1 MVVKAMA
8 GPPAGSPARPN
19 LRHLAVV
26 AEVARRGSAQAAARA
41 AFLSQPAVTQAI
53 AAVERWLGGALF
65 LRSATGMAPLPAALG
80 CLARIER
87 ALAELRS
94 AGAGPL
100 LQVPGSTRGLRG
112 LSVAQ
117 LEALIAVVEQGG
129 ASAAARALGVSRPT
143 LHRATRSLES
153 LAGVALFEQT
163 SFGLTPTREA
173 TRLARHA
180 QLAFSELAQARAEL
194 AAAAGAE
201 VGRTVVGVMPLAR
214 SALVPRALMAFAGRH
229 PAHTVELLDGTY
241 ESLLAA
247 LRGGRAHVLVG
258 ALRDPAPASDV
269 QEEFLFEDPLALVV
283 RARHPLARQ
292 RAPGPAAARA
302 PGRAELARYP
312 WIAPRRGSPLR
323 RHYERL
329 FPVDPPAGVIECNS
343 LEVARALLL
352 NSDRVMLASARP
364 AGLELESGLLAVLPH
379 PDGPVAR
386 RIGLTLRRGWQP
398 TATQAALIAQ
408 LRAEARALA

>member
-1 MVVKAMA
+1 MPQAANV
-8 GPPAGSPARPN
+8 PAASPSRPN

-53 AAVERWLGGALF
+53 AAVERYLGGALF
-65 LRSATGMAPLPAALG
+65 LRSASGMAPLPAARS

-87 ALAELRS
+87 ALAELRL
-94 AGAGPL
+94 AGATPL
-100 LQVPGSTRGLRG
+100 LHAAGGARGLRG
-112 LSVAQ
+112 VSVAQ

-153 LAGVALFEQT
+153 LTGAQLFEQT

-173 TRLARHA
+173 ARLARHA
-180 QLAFSELAQARAEL
+180 QLAFAELAQARAEL

-201 VGRTVVGVMPLAR
+201 VGRTVIGVMPLAR
-214 SALVPRALMAFAGRH
+214 SALVPRALMAFAARH

-258 ALRDPAPASDV
+258 ALRDPAPAADV

-283 RARHPLARQ
+283 RARHPLARP
-292 RAPGPAAARA
+292 RGPGPAQPPA
-302 PGRAELARYP
+302 RAELARFP

-323 RHYERL
+323 SHYERL
-329 FPVDPPAGVIECNS
+329 FPVDPPAGVVECNS

-352 NSDRVMLASARP
+352 HSDRVMLASARP

-398 TATQAALIAQ
+398 TATQAELMAQ
-408 LRAEARALA
+408 LRREAQALA

>member
-1 MVVKAMA
+1 MS
-8 GPPAGSPARPN
+8 PPIRQPVDPPTRPN

-41 AFLSQPAVTQAI
+41 VYLSQPAVTQAI
-53 AAVERWLGGALF
+53 AAVERYLGGALF
-65 LRSATGMAPLPAALG
+65 IRSATGMVPHAAARS

-87 ALAELRS
+87 ALAELRT
-94 AGAGPL
+94 AGAEPL
-100 LQVPGSTRGLRG
+100 LRATLRPGGLRG
-112 LSVAQ
+112 VSVAQ

-129 ASAAARALGVSRPT
+129 ASAAARSLGVSRPT
-143 LHRATRSLES
+143 LHRATRSLE
-153 LAGVALFEQT
+153 LLMGVALFEQT
-163 SFGLTPTREA
+163 SFGLMPTREA
-173 TRLARHA
+173 ARLARHA
-180 QLAFSELAQARAEL
+180 QLAFAELAQARAEL
-194 AAAAGAE
+194 AAAAGSE

-214 SALVPRALMAFAGRH
+214 SALVPRALMAFAASH

-247 LRGGRAHVLVG
+247 LRDGRAHVLVG
-258 ALRDPAPASDV
+258 ALRDPAPAAEV
-269 QEEFLFEDPLALVV
+269 FEEFLFEDPLALVV
-283 RARHPLARQ
+283 RARHPLTRP
-292 RAPGPAAARA
+292 RTPGQA
-302 PGRAELARYP
+302 PGRAELGRYP

-323 RHYERL
+323 SHYERL
-329 FPVDPPAGVIECNS
+329 FPVDPPAGVVECNS

-352 NSDRVMLASARP
+352 HSDRVMLASARP

-398 TATQAALIAQ
+398 TATQAALLAQ
-408 LRAEARALA
+408 LRREALALA

>member
-1 MVVKAMA
+1 MPS
-8 GPPAGSPARPN
+8 GSDSPPRPN

-26 AEVARRGSAQAAARA
+26 TEVARRGSAQAAARA

-53 AAVERWLGGALF
+53 AAVERYLGGTLF
-65 LRSATGMAPLPAALG
+65 TRSASGMAPQPAARS

-100 LQVPGSTRGLRG
+100 LHAPAGARSLRG
-112 LSVAQ
+112 VSVAQ

-153 LAGVALFEQT
+153 LMGVALFEQT

-173 TRLARHA
+173 ARLARHA
-180 QLAFSELAQARAEL
+180 QLAFAELAQARAEL
-194 AAAAGAE
+194 AAAAGEE

-214 SALVPRALMAFAGRH
+214 SALVPRALMAFTARH

-258 ALRDPAPASDV
+258 ALRDPAPAADV
-269 QEEFLFEDPLALVV
+269 EEEFLFEDPLALVV
-283 RARHPLARQ
+283 RARHPLTRS
-292 RAPGPAAARA
+292 RGPGHA
-302 PGRAELARYP
+302 PGRTELARYP

-323 RHYERL
+323 SHYERL
-329 FPVDPPAGVIECNS
+329 FPVDPPAGVVECNS
-343 LEVARALLL
+343 LEIARALLL
-352 NSDRVMLASARP
+352 HSDRVMLASARP
-364 AGLELESGLLAVLPH
+364 AGLELESGLLAALPH

-408 LRAEARALA
+408 LRTEARALA

>member
-1 MVVKAMA
+1 MPRVFD
-8 GPPAGSPARPN
+8 SPAHSPSRPN

-53 AAVERWLGGALF
+53 AAVERYLGGALF
-65 LRSATGMAPLPAALG
+65 VRSASGMAPLPAARS
-80 CLARIER
+80 CLARIDR
-87 ALAELRS
+87 ALAELRA

-100 LQVPGSTRGLRG
+100 LHAPGGAGGLRG
-112 LSVAQ
+112 VSVAL

-129 ASAAARALGVSRPT
+129 AGAAARALGVSRPT
-143 LHRATRSLES
+143 LHRAMRSLGS
-153 LAGVALFEQT
+153 LTGAVLFEQT

-173 TRLARHA
+173 ARLARHA
-180 QLAFSELAQARAEL
+180 QLAFAELAQARAEL

-214 SALVPRALMAFAGRH
+214 SALVPRALMAFADRH

-241 ESLLAA
+241 ESLLVA

-258 ALRDPAPASDV
+258 ALRDPAPAADV

-283 RARHPLARQ
+283 RARHPLTRL
-292 RAPGPAAARA
+292 RGPGPARA
-302 PGRAELARYP
+302 DLARYP

-323 RHYERL
+323 SHYERL
-329 FPVDPPAGVIECNS
+329 FPVDPPGGVVECNS

-352 NSDRVMLASARP
+352 HSDRVMLASARP

-386 RIGLTLRRGWQP
+386 RIGLTLRRSWQP
-398 TATQAALIAQ
+398 TATQAELIAQ
-408 LRAEARALA
+408 LRAEALTLA